1 MPRTVVSD
9 TSCFIALANI
19 NELTLLKELYNNL
32 LTTPEIASEFGEKL
46 PEWIMIK
53 SPQDQQKLQMLEF
66 QVDKGEASA
75 IALAL
80 EIAADLIILD
90 DYKARLTAEK
100 LGLAIT
106 GTLGII
112 IKAKNQGLINTIKPL
127 LTKLQQ
133 TNFRLTKSL
142 MDEALKEAG
151 EQ

>member
-46 PEWIMIK
+46 PEWIIIK

-90 DYKARLTAEK
+90 D
-100 LGLAIT
+100 
-106 GTLGII
+106 
-112 IKAKNQGLINTIKPL
+112 
-127 LTKLQQ
+127 
-133 TNFRLTKSL
+133 
-142 MDEALKEAG
+142 
-151 EQ
+151 